1 MTFDFEVSDYY
12 YDDYIRIYAL
22 NIDIYQPNITIPI
35 IEITRVH
42 ELRLAST
49 IQLKCYIAG
58 IIPFE
63 LE

>member
-1 MTFDFEVSDYY
+1 MTFDLNIPDYY
-12 YDDYIRIYAL
+12 YIDYIRIYTL
-22 NIDIYQPNITIPI
+22 RIDIYQPNITIPI
-35 IEITRVH
+35 IEITRIH
-42 ELRLAST
+42 ELRPAST